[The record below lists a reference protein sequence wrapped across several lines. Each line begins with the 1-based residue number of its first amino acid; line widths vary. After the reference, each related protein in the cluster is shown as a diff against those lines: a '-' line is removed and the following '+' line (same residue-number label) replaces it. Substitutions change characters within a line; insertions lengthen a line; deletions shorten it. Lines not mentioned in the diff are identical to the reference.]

1 MVAKKRSERHQ
12 LLWSVRQCYALESPL
27 PSHKHETNSN
37 LEIRGYR
44 RPHPGFRRNEKKEKM
59 TNEEHVH
66 GPDCDHE
73 NGHSKVEKMAA
84 EFTDQQFPKI
94 WEHSK
99 KQIKE
104 LSKKDIAQQMF
115 FTGAAMILEGLQQQQ
130 HNEEESSEK
139 VENTKE
145 ITQQETEQSKE

>member
-1 MVAKKRSERHQ
+1 
-12 LLWSVRQCYALESPL
+12 
-27 PSHKHETNSN
+27 
-37 LEIRGYR
+37 
-44 RPHPGFRRNEKKEKM
+44 M

-73 NGHSKVEKMAA
+73 NGHSKVEKMAE